1 MKTLNKRNKDKISR
15 EIIETIILSKRT
27 KEKAY
32 LREANLSGANLRE
45 ACLRVANLER
55 TDLRGAD
62 LNGANL
68 RVADLERANLGGTD
82 LRGADLERANLRGA
96 NLERTDLRGAD
107 LNGANLE
114 RADLREA
121 CLIGANLENVY
132 NLYVFNACDTSR
144 RMVYCVMHLDTWY
157 VQSGCFWG
165 TLAELKA
172 KVLATHKSKVYLHN
186 IALLEQL

>member
-32 LREANLSGANLRE
+32 LREANLSGADLREANLSGANLRE
-45 ACLRVANLER
+45 ACLRV
-55 TDLRGAD
+55 
-62 LNGANL
+62 
-68 RVADLERANLGGTD
+68 
-82 LRGADLERANLRGA
+82 A

-144 RMVYCVMHLDTWY
+144 RMVYCVKHLDTWY